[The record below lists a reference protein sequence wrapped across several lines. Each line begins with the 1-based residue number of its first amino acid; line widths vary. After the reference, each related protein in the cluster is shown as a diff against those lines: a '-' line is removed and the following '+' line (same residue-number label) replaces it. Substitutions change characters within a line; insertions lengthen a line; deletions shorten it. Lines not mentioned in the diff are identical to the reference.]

1 MKLLIKPLMLLFLF
15 ISTVAT
21 SCSGDDDNNQDQ
33 NSSANSFFCKVDGAD
48 FNPQFVS
55 GFNSTGVSNTILL
68 SASINASATQTTGI
82 NIFVP
87 NNIPTGTYSLT
98 PDATADYYVYAQYY
112 TPNDE
117 FENVGESASGSLVI
131 TEHNTE
137 TNTISGTFNF
147 VTDPTAAT
155 GATYTLTEG
164 TFTINYSDM

>member
-33 NSSANSFFCKVDGAD
+33 NPSANSFFCKVDGAD

-87 NNIPTGTYSLT
+87 NKTLS
-98 PDATADYYVYAQYY
+98 DAT
-112 TPNDE
+112 
-117 FENVGESASGSLVI
+117 
-131 TEHNTE
+131 
-137 TNTISGTFNF
+137 NF
-147 VTDPTAAT
+147 QSHLLFSSCSVHK
-155 GATYTLTEG
+155 
-164 TFTINYSDM
+164 ICQKN

>member
-33 NSSANSFFCKVDGAD
+33 NTFANSFFCKVDGAD

-55 GFNSTGVSNTILL
+55 GFNSTISSNTILING
-68 SASINASATQTTGI
+68 AKSISATQTTGI

-87 NNIPTGTYSLT
+87 NNIPAGTYSLT

-117 FENVGESASGSLVI
+117 FENVGESATGSLVI

-147 VTDPTAAT
+147 TTNPTAAT
-155 GATYTLTEG
+155 GATYTITEG

>member
-55 GFNSTGVSNTILL
+55 GFNSTISSNTILING
-68 SASINASATQTTGI
+68 ANSISATQTTGI

-117 FENVGESASGSLVI
+117 FENTGESATGSLVI

-137 TNTISGTFNF
+137 TKIITGTFNF
-147 VTDPTAAT
+147 TTNPTAAT
-155 GATYTLTEG
+155 GATYSITEG
-164 TFTINYSDM
+164 TFTIKYSDI

>member
-1 MKLLIKPLMLLFLF
+1 
-15 ISTVAT
+15 
-21 SCSGDDDNNQDQ
+21 
-33 NSSANSFFCKVDGAD
+33 

-164 TFTINYSDM
+164 AFTINYSDM